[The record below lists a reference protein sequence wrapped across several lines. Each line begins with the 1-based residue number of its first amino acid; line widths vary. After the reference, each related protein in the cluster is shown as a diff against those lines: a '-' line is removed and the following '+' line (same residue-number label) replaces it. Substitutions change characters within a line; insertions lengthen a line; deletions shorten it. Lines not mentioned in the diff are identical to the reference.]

1 MYGGL
6 KMLITL
12 RDNKNN
18 LVAKDILDIDFDMT
32 IEQDK
37 GKYYILVNQ
46 NYRYDGTYETMEDAA
61 DQMRYIVN
69 VRNKLEEELRDY

>member
-1 MYGGL
+1 
-6 KMLITL
+6 MLITL
-12 RDNKNN
+12 RDNKNK

-69 VRNKLEEELRDY
+69 VRNKLEEELSDY

>member
-1 MYGGL
+1 
-6 KMLITL
+6 MLITL
-12 RDNKNN
+12 RDNKNK

-32 IEQDK
+32 IEQDR

-61 DQMRYIVN
+61 DQMRHIVN
-69 VRNKLEEELRDY
+69 VRNRLEEELRDY